1 MIYSRKFKVSES
13 VFRIK
18 VYPNGDTSEAE
29 GDVSVYLLKESNW
42 RVRCS
47 DGEDLLSLKNEVSSI
62 KTDMKDTREEFS
74 RQLND
79 IKNRR
84 RRRFFFE
91 PFPKSRVPSLHGG
104 GEAANETDAVRDWA
118 HHRL

>member
-1 MIYSRKFKVSES
+1 M
-13 VFRIK
+13 
-18 VYPNGDTSEAE
+18 
-29 GDVSVYLLKESNW
+29 
-42 RVRCS
+42 RCS

-84 RRRFFFE
+84 RRRFFLE
-91 PFPKSRVPSLHGG
+91 PFPKSGVPSLHGG
-104 GEAANETDAVRDWA
+104 DEAADETEAVQG
-118 HHRL
+118 